1 MSFKIKKTSDK
12 NKYLLGLKLCQNLD
26 YYLWPL
32 YQYFGDFLSI
42 WEASQ
47 EELVSAGM
55 PAEKASQFLAEKSL
69 LNLDYEYTNL
79 LKENIQIISIDSVTY
94 PDPLK
99 HIASPPPIL
108 FIKGTFKPNYLT
120 KAVAIVGS
128 RKATPYGKVMARKLA
143 EDLAQAGI
151 TVVSGLARG
160 IDSAAHEGALAKQ
173 GYTIGVLGC
182 GIDLVYPPENRALY
196 GQIAESGCLISE
208 FSPGQPPFGFH
219 FPQRNRIISALS
231 SAVIVVEASLKSGA
245 LITVDLALEQGR
257 EVFAVPGPCLNKTS
271 EGCHKLIKE
280 GAMLVETANDILETL
295 GWQPLTNELA
305 LELNPTETKI
315 LNQLDW
321 QVKRIDEIALL
332 TGLEISEVASYLVTL
347 EIKGLVRKDITGGY
361 LRNR

>member
-1 MSFKIKKTSDK
+1 MSFNIKKTLDK
-12 NKYLLGLKLCQNLD
+12 NKYLLGLKLCRTLD

-55 PAEKASQFLAEKSL
+55 PLEKASQYLSEKSL
-69 LNLDYEYTNL
+69 LDLDYKYANL
-79 LKENIQIISIDSVTY
+79 LKENVQIISIDSPTY
-94 PDPLK
+94 PDSLK
-99 HIASPPPIL
+99 HITSPPPIL
-108 FIKGTFKPNYLT
+108 FIKGVFRSDCLA

-151 TVVSGLARG
+151 TVISGLARG
-160 IDSAAHEGALAKQ
+160 IDSAAHEGALTKE
-173 GYTIGVLGC
+173 GYTIGILGC
-182 GIDLVYPPENRALY
+182 GIDLVYPPENRVLY
-196 GQIAESGCLISE
+196 DRIAESGCLITE

-245 LITVDLALEQGR
+245 LITVDLALEQGK

-295 GWQPLTNELA
+295 GWQSLPDEFP
-305 LELNPTETKI
+305 LELNPTETQI

-321 QVKRIDEIALL
+321 DVKRVDEIALL
-332 TGLEISEVASYLVTL
+332 TGLEISQVASYLVTL
-347 EIKGLVRKDITGGY
+347 EIKGLVKRDATGGY
-361 LRNR
+361 LRNK